1 MKLKMIAT
9 LALVAL
15 IAVPAAAQE
24 QQKSKKKSDGVSSL
38 VRDILKMLEPVGL
51 TADQVAKV
59 TEMAKSADVQ
69 AKSIRESA
77 GITPEVVKARMEALK
92 AARES
97 GKTGKELMAAID
109 DASGLSADQLAAFV
123 KLRKAKEELEKK
135 AVALLTEEQKA
146 KLPKKPTR
154 GNSED
159 KGKAKK
165 KDAA

>member
-9 LALVAL
+9 LALVTL
-15 IAVPAAAQE
+15 IAVPAVAQE
-24 QQKSKKKSDGVSSL
+24 QQKNKKKSDGVSSM
-38 VRDILKMLEPVGL
+38 VIDILKMLEPVGL

-69 AKSIRESA
+69 AKSIRASA

-109 DASGLSADQLAAFV
+109 DASGLSADQIAAFV
-123 KLRKAKEELEKK
+123 KLRKAQEELEKK
-135 AVALLTEEQKA
+135 AIAMLTEEQKA

-154 GNSED
+154 GNAED
-159 KGKAKK
+159 KGKK

>member
-15 IAVPAAAQE
+15 IAVPAVAQE
-24 QQKSKKKSDGVSSL
+24 RQKSKKKSDGVSSM
-38 VRDILKMLEPVGL
+38 VIDILKMLEPVGL
-51 TADQVAKV
+51 TADQEAKI
-59 TEMAKSADVQ
+59 TELAKSADVQ

-77 GITPEVVKARMEALK
+77 GITPAVIKARMEALK
-92 AARES
+92 AARET

-109 DASGLSADQLAAFV
+109 DASGLSTDQIAAFV
-123 KLRKAKEELEKK
+123 KLRKAQAELEKK
-135 AVALLTEEQKA
+135 AISMLTEEQKA